1 VLGKF
6 RLVLPGNPQVQVRSV
21 KKPDF
26 DEIEK
31 TLRDEKILGI
41 IVSKE

>member
-1 VLGKF
+1 MGRF
-6 RLVLPGNPQVQVRSV
+6 RLVLLGHPQVQVRSV
-21 KKPDF
+21 EKLDF

-31 TLRDEKILGI
+31 TLRDENILGI